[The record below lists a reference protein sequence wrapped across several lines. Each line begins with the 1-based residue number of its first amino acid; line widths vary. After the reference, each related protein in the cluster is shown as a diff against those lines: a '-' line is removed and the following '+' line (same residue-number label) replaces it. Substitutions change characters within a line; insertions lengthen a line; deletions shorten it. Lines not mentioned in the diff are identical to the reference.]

1 MSPNDP
7 AGEVTHLLRLNDQI
21 LSVAS
26 TGVALR
32 LANDVEPTAGILHE
46 INANVAIRASRGD
59 QINVSAESGVTLYG
73 DSLKAFGS
81 SHGSLTSLEPLY
93 QLGKAEL
100 ERIRKI
106 RYAQG
111 HLLVIYLLAGFIF
124 FTFTMAYT
132 NLLGFIYDTS
142 KLPPGP
148 AYNFLNLLRNNLT
161 WIVVGYFV
169 VMLCI
174 LLWDRRIGRSRRF
187 GAEPFHNTDKSLAE
201 YATSSMLSDYPKY
214 YPRSIAHPSQQDL
227 LAQPTSPLLQWA
239 SSQQGSA
246 ENSHSNHVAALM
258 VVSEL
263 SKNTLSLKT
272 KIRGLSYP
280 ILGRILPGALL
291 VLFMGVVLFW
301 PLVELLITIC
311 LPRSL

>member
-1 MSPNDP
+1 MSLNDP

-32 LANDVEPTAGILHE
+32 LADDVEPTPALLHE
-46 INANVAIRASRGD
+46 INANIAIRASRGD
-59 QINVSAESGVTLYG
+59 QINVPTESGVALYG

-81 SHGSLTSLEPLY
+81 SDGSLTSLEPLY
-93 QLGKAEL
+93 QLGKAQR

-111 HLLVIYLLAGFIF
+111 HLLVIYLLAGFVF
-124 FTFTMAYT
+124 FTFTMAYAR
-132 NLLGFIYDTS
+132 LLGFIYETS
-142 KLPPGP
+142 KLAPGP
-148 AYNFLNLLRNNLT
+148 AYNFLNLLHNNLP
-161 WIVVGYFV
+161 WLIVGYVV

-174 LLWDRRIGRSRRF
+174 LLWDRRIGRSRRNRV
-187 GAEPFHNTDKSLAE
+187 EPYHNSDKTLAE
-201 YATSSMLSDYPKY
+201 YATAAMLSDYQKY
-214 YPRSIAHPSQQDL
+214 YPSSFAHPSQHDL
-227 LAQPTSPLLQWA
+227 LAQPNSPLLQWA
-239 SSQQGSA
+239 SSYQSA
-246 ENSHSNHVAALM
+246 SETSNSNHVAALM
-258 VVSEL
+258 VVSQL

-280 ILGRILPGALL
+280 ILGRIVPGALL

-301 PLVELLITIC
+301 PLVELLVTIC
-311 LPRSL
+311 LP